1 MTTNNEQG
9 LLAAEEA
16 RRQAMLDND
25 IARLEALLA
34 DGLAYVHS
42 TGGTDSKQSY
52 LKKLSGGDLLY
63 ETVEFV
69 SPSARV
75 IGTVGLVSAAMRAT
89 VTGRDGSNRR
99 NVFNTY
105 LAVWE
110 HGPSGWV
117 LQMLQ
122 GTPSAPPAA

>member
-1 MTTNNEQG
+1 MTDNNEQG

-16 RRQAMLDND
+16 RRQAMLGND
-25 IARLEALLA
+25 IGKLEGLLA
-34 DGLAYVHS
+34 DSLAYVHS
-42 TGGTDSKQSY
+42 TGGTDSKESY
-52 LKKLSGGDLLY
+52 LKKLSSGDLLY

-69 SPSARV
+69 EPSARV

-105 LAVWE
+105 LAVWA